1 MRDLVADPYF
11 QKTKKVEK
19 ILSELYPQRFLSL
32 YSMVTFSHIPYADA
46 LKNGRINEEL
56 FKEILSIP
64 NILEEWNSEGNKKLI
79 NDLMNTFYP
88 EL

>member
-1 MRDLVADPYF
+1 
-11 QKTKKVEK
+11 
-19 ILSELYPQRFLSL
+19 
-32 YSMVTFSHIPYADA
+32 MVTFSHIPYSEA

-56 FKEILSIP
+56 CKEILSIP
-64 NILEEWNSEGNKKLI
+64 NILEEWNSEGNLELI

>member
-1 MRDLVADPYF
+1 
-11 QKTKKVEK
+11 
-19 ILSELYPQRFLSL
+19 
-32 YSMVTFSHIPYADA
+32 MVTFSHIPYADA

-56 FKEILSIP
+56 FKGILSIP

>member
-1 MRDLVADPYF
+1 M
-11 QKTKKVEK
+11 EK

-32 YSMVTFSHIPYADA
+32 YSMVTFSHIPYSEA

-56 FKEILSIP
+56 CKEILSIP
-64 NILEEWNSEGNKKLI
+64 NILEEWNSEGNLELI

>member
-1 MRDLVADPYF
+1 
-11 QKTKKVEK
+11 
-19 ILSELYPQRFLSL
+19 
-32 YSMVTFSHIPYADA
+32 MVTFSHIPYADA

>member
-1 MRDLVADPYF
+1 
-11 QKTKKVEK
+11 
-19 ILSELYPQRFLSL
+19 
-32 YSMVTFSHIPYADA
+32 MVTFSHIPYADA

-64 NILEEWNSEGNKKLI
+64 NILEEWNSKDNIDRI
-79 NDLMNTFYP
+79 NTLMNAFYP